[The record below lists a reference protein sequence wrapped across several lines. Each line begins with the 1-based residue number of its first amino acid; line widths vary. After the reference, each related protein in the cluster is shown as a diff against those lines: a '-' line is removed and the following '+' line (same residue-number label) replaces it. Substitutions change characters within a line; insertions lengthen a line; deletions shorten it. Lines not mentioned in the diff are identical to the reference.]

1 MGKQWQKRVSKIFI
15 QSNSILSSCVKVTQS
30 FPTPCDPKDYTVH
43 GILLEWVAFPFFRGS
58 SQPRNRTGVSCIVGR
73 FFTS

>member
-15 QSNSILSSCVKVTQS
+15 QSNSILSSCVKVTKS

-43 GILLEWVAFPFFRGS
+43 GIL
-58 SQPRNRTGVSCIVGR
+58 
-73 FFTS
+73 